1 MQIIA
6 DIVFIVLYLE
16 PAKGAC
22 VCWESWG
29 ELKKIDGGSVQTT
42 LLWNMANVMC

>member
-6 DIVFIVLYLE
+6 DVFFIALYLE
-16 PAKGAC
+16 SAKWAY

-42 LLWNMANVMC
+42 LLWNVANGMC